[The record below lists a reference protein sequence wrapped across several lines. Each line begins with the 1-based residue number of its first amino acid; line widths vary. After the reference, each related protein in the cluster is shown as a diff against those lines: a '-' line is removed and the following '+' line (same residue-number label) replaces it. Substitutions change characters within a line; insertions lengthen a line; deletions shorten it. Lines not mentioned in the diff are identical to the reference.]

1 MVDGEIIT
9 LQCEDFYHGLNN
21 YITKDEIKKAMKNL
35 KNKAIEED
43 GIKHEN
49 NKATQQLT

>member
-35 KNKAIEED
+35 KK
-43 GIKHEN
+43 IKPLR
-49 NKATQQLT
+49 KMG